1 MDCEDYETESNNY
14 TGNFSHLKGLISTHV
29 NNISTSLS
37 EFETE
42 DQPGQSSRSNSWF
55 DKRLECPIS
64 KKFSF
69 NDIEFHAS
77 NIHQNLIAMISKL
90 IMKNR

>member
-37 EFETE
+37 EFETD

-64 KKFSF
+64 K
-69 NDIEFHAS
+69 
-77 NIHQNLIAMISKL
+77 NLVLMILNSMLQISIK
-90 IMKNR
+90 I